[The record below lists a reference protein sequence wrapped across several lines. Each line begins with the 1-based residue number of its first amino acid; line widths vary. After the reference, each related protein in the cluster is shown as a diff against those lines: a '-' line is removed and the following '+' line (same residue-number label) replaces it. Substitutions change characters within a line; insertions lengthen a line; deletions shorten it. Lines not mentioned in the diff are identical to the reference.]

1 MDIYRSLEDM
11 FLGFQLLYY
20 KEIKEK
26 NIEKDIKSQFTIQ
39 VSKEMQE
46 ERVISRRHELP
57 VVCNANKKANK
68 MKTEIVIGFGIM
80 GGSQ

>member
-1 MDIYRSLEDM
+1 
-11 FLGFQLLYY
+11 
-20 KEIKEK
+20 
-26 NIEKDIKSQFTIQ
+26 
-39 VSKEMQE
+39 MQE